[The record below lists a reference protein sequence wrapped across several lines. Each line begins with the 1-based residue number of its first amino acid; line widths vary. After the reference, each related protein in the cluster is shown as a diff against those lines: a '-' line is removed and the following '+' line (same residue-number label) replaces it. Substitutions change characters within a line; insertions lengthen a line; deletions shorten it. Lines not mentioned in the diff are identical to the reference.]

1 MAFVLAATLGVLVV
15 GGVYLYVAPSLPS
28 VQLLR
33 TIQLQTPLKI
43 YTRGGELIGEYGDE
57 RRKPLPF
64 RDTPPLLIDAFLAAE
79 DGHYFSHPGISIK
92 GLVRASIHLLLTGRK
107 TQGGGTITMQVARNF
122 FLGHQKTY
130 LRKIREVFLSLR
142 IAHELSKE
150 RILSLYLNKIYF
162 GNRAYGVAAAA
173 HVYFGVPVQKLS
185 LAEMALLAG
194 LPEAPSIDNPIASVS
209 RARARRAYVLKRMLT
224 LGYINRF
231 LYEQAMKTPVRTH
244 VHRPPAS
251 LSAGYVAELV
261 RQYMVAHFGRSAY
274 TAGFRVTTTISG
286 HLQVLAEQALRR
298 ALEAY
303 CRRYGYRGPV
313 GRVRDLPGW
322 QAKVRR
328 TLSTVTQVNGLHRA
342 VVIRV
347 GQRTA
352 VVRGLD
358 GQTIHLAWSALSW
371 ARPFHGVS
379 QFAPLPEHA
388 SNVLKVGDEI
398 YVMRRG
404 DGQWVLA
411 QLPWTEGA
419 IVVLDPHTDAIRAL
433 VGGFSFA
440 LSNFDRVTEAR
451 RQPGSSFKP
460 FLYSAALHK
469 GMTPATIINDAP
481 IVVGNPDL
489 GNVWRPGNY
498 SDRFFGPTR
507 LRVALAHS
515 RNLVSVRVLA
525 DIGIPYGL
533 QYLRRFGFHPRL
545 LPHDLTLILG
555 SADVTPLQMARG
567 YAVFA
572 SGGYYA
578 KPYLIRSVRDSTG
591 QVILRA
597 DPYRVCQHCDV
608 HRKTP
613 ETLESATT
621 FPLASLRS
629 PAPKKAQGGITKD
642 PPELGPVLLPPHNQ
656 PKRRA
661 IRVIT
666 AQNAY
671 LTTSLMQSV
680 IQFGTGVAA
689 QVLHRVD
696 LAGKTGTTNNYIDA
710 WFGGFDPHLVTMT
723 YVGRDDNKSLGYG
736 EVGARAALPM
746 WIDFMGPALSRYPD
760 RPYVPPPGIVTARI
774 DARTGMLCG
783 PSDPDTMFE
792 VFEVNKLPGHC
803 VNSQHVKRKRHIF

>member
-1 MAFVLAATLGVLVV
+1 VVFVSAAGFGVLVV

-43 YTRGGELIGEYGDE
+43 YTRNGDLIGEYGDE
-57 RRKPLPF
+57 RRKPLAF

-79 DGHYFSHPGISIK
+79 DSHYFSHPGISIK

-150 RILSLYLNKIYF
+150 RILTLYLNKIYF

-173 HVYFGVPVQKLS
+173 HVYFGVPVQKLT

-194 LPEAPSIDNPIASVS
+194 LPEAPSIDNPIASVK

-224 LGYINRF
+224 LRYINPL
-231 LYEQAMKTPVRTH
+231 LYRQALQAPIHTH
-244 VHRPPAS
+244 LHRPPAA

-274 TAGFRVTTTISG
+274 TAGFSVTTAISSR
-286 HLQVLAEQALRR
+286 LQILAERALRR

-303 CRRYGYRGPV
+303 CRRYGYQGPA
-313 GRVRDLPGW
+313 GRIPDFSRWRP
-322 QAKVRR
+322 KVRR
-328 TLSTVTQVNGLHRA
+328 ALAAVRQVNGLHRA
-342 VVIRV
+342 LVTRV
-347 GQRTA
+347 GERTA
-352 VVRGLD
+352 MVRRLD
-358 GQTIHLAWSALSW
+358 GQDIHLAWPALSW

-379 QFAPLPEHA
+379 QFAPLPRTA
-388 SNVLKVGDEI
+388 SNVLRVGDEI

-411 QLPWTEGA
+411 QLPWANGA
-419 IVVLDPHTDAIRAL
+419 IVVLDPETDAIRAL

-440 LSNFDRVTEAR
+440 LSNFDRVTEAH
-451 RQPGSSFKP
+451 RQPGSAFKP

-481 IVVGNPDL
+481 IVIGNPAL

-525 DIGIPYGL
+525 DIGISYGL
-533 QYLRRFGFHPRL
+533 RYLRRFGFHPRL

-572 SGGYYA
+572 NGGYYA
-578 KPYLIRSVRDSTG
+578 KPYLIHSVRDSAG
-591 QVILRA
+591 QQILRA
-597 DPYRVCQHCDV
+597 DPYRVCRHCSTQ
-608 HRKTP
+608 RTSP
-613 ETLESATT
+613 ATLQVAATIPLGGLHSSAT
-621 FPLASLRS
+621 RS
-629 PAPKKAQGGITKD
+629 AKTVTVD
-642 PPELGPVLLPPHNQ
+642 PPALGPVLLPTHNQ
-656 PKRRA
+656 PRRRA
-661 IRVIT
+661 FRVIT
-666 AQNAY
+666 AQNAF

-696 LAGKTGTTNNYIDA
+696 LAGKTGTTNSYINA

-746 WIDFMGPALSRYPD
+746 WIDFMGPALKRYPD
-760 RPYVPPPGIVTARI
+760 RPYIPPPGIVTARI
-774 DARTGMLCG
+774 DARTGLRCG
-783 PSDPDTMFE
+783 PSDPDTLFE
-792 VFEVNKLPGHC
+792 VFEVNKLPAHC
-803 VNSQHVKRKRHIF
+803 VNSQHPKRKRHIF